1 MTVRQPTAVDEAL
14 LRASSLWGLEKNSF
28 TLLRD
33 GQNHVFSA
41 RRDDG
46 HKAGGQKVIVRVTD
60 DSHRSAALIDGELS
74 WLAFLS
80 AHGCAVSN
88 PLPASDDSLLTTLA
102 VGGEQV
108 HVVCFT
114 YLDGSQVDP
123 GDPRQWTPD
132 LFAELGRELGRIH
145 AVSADFKPDPGS
157 RRYAW
162 DEETEYRRLPD
173 GFRDLV
179 PDAVLDAIEG
189 MFARLRNQSKQPGT
203 FGLIHSD
210 VYADNFF
217 YGDGQV
223 RLFDFDQACY
233 GWYVYDLICPL
244 YPHYISPV
252 AKIPGATSAD
262 AAAFFG
268 HLVAGYRETHVLT
281 AEQLGLAGE
290 LLRLKEIFVYLIL
303 VEKFDQW
310 AATLDTSPETLR
322 HMLDT
327 VERRLIAG
335 APVLDV
341 DFTGY

>member
-1 MTVRQPTAVDEAL
+1 MTGRRLAVVDDAL
-14 LRASSLWGLEKNSF
+14 ARACSLWELEHGSF

-33 GQNHVFSA
+33 GQNHVYSA

-46 HKAGGQKVIVRVTD
+46 RKAIVRITD
-60 DSHRSAALIDGELS
+60 DSHRSAALIDGELA
-74 WLAFLS
+74 WLAYLS
-80 AHGCAVSN
+80 AHGCAVSS
-88 PLPASDDSLLTTLA
+88 PIPANDDSLLTSLTA
-102 VGGEQV
+102 GGRQV

-114 YLDGSQVDP
+114 YLEGIQVDP
-123 GDPRQWTPD
+123 ADPRQWTPD
-132 LFAELGRELGRIH
+132 LIAELGRELGRIH
-145 AVSADFKPDPGS
+145 SVSADFKPDPGS
-157 RRYAW
+157 RRYSW

-173 GFRDLV
+173 GFRGLV
-179 PDAVLDAIEG
+179 PDTVLDKIAG
-189 MFARLRNQSKQPGT
+189 VFARLRAKTTQPGA

-244 YPHYISPV
+244 YPHYVSPV
-252 AKIPGATSAD
+252 AKIPDATADD
-262 AAAFFG
+262 AAGFFG

-281 AEQLGLAGE
+281 ADQLSLADE

-310 AATLDTSPETLR
+310 VTTLGTSPETLR
-322 HMLDT
+322 GMLDT
-327 VERRLIAG
+327 VEQRLIAG
-335 APVLDV
+335 APVLDM
-341 DFTGY
+341 DFTRY

>member
-1 MTVRQPTAVDEAL
+1 MTRRHPNGVDEAL
-14 LRASSLWGLEKNSF
+14 LRASSLWGLDRGSF

-41 RRDDG
+41 RRDDNR
-46 HKAGGQKVIVRVTD
+46 KVIVRVTD
-60 DSHRSAALIDGELS
+60 DSHRSAALIEGELS
-74 WLAFLS
+74 WLAYLS
-80 AHGCAVSN
+80 AHGCAVSS
-88 PLPASDDSLLTTLA
+88 PLPASDDSLLTSLSA
-102 VGGEQV
+102 GGGQV

-123 GDPRQWTPD
+123 TDPRQWTPD

-145 AVSADFKPDPGS
+145 AVSETFKPDPGS

-173 GFRDLV
+173 GFRGLV
-179 PDAVLDAIEG
+179 PDAVLDKIAG
-189 MFARLRNQSKQPGT
+189 VFARLRAQTTQPGA

-210 VYADNFF
+210 IYADNFF

-252 AKIPGATSAD
+252 AKIPGATAAD

-268 HLVAGYRETHVLT
+268 HLVAGYRQTHVLT
-281 AEQLGLAGE
+281 AEQLGLADE

-310 AATLDTSPETLR
+310 VTTLGTSPETLR
-322 HMLDT
+322 GMLDT
-327 VERRLIAG
+327 VEQRLITG

-341 DFTGY
+341 DFTRF